1 MISELGFRV
10 LRPILNGKATVLEA
24 LTIKLLDVIHL
35 EILKSSKLAKLFI
48 LSKSF
53 PVIKSAVSS
62 AKNLGV
68 LSKPVP
74 KLAPPEHPNR
84 GGPRTKRGPRK

>member
-1 MISELGFRV
+1 MISKLGLQV
-10 LRPILNGKATVLEA
+10 LRPIFNGKATVLEV
-24 LTIKLLDVIHL
+24 LTSKLLDIIHL
-35 EILKSSKLAKLFI
+35 ETLESSKLAKLSI

-68 LSKPVP
+68 VFKHEGRSF
-74 KLAPPEHPNR
+74 
-84 GGPRTKRGPRK
+84 T